1 MDGRLGHD
9 GIFFDSFTTGQFT
22 FKHIAYS
29 TRTEKSI
36 FNYVVINYTDNKITG
51 LNIIR
56 AKSNHWFDGAGPYNI
71 DKLDISDNNN
81 NIIIKC
87 RKQKVTEG
95 WRQHI
100 YIYPSTFVLNM
111 EEMPWQV
118 KKLFKRLYFKGKK
131 VNDLFTYIPLKSKT
145 ELIF

>member
-1 MDGRLGHD
+1 MNAK
-9 GIFFDSFTTGQFT
+9 IFFDSFTTGHIQ

-56 AKSNHWFDGAGPYNI
+56 VKSNTWFDGPGPYNI
-71 DKLDISDNNN
+71 NKLDISDNNK
-81 NIIIKC
+81 NILIKC
-87 RKQKVTEG
+87 RKQKILIG
-95 WRQHI
+95 WRQHMF
-100 YIYPSTFVLNM
+100 YYPTDLVLNM
-111 EEMPWQV
+111 EEMPLKV
-118 KKLFKRLYFKGKK
+118 KELFKRLYFKGKQ
-131 VNDLFTYIPLKSKT
+131 VNDLFTYIPLESDT